1 MEFKKLLFLI
11 FIPFSFQFKNQGI
24 LRQLEP
30 VGDTNSELDSTEIV
44 PSTNSQDIP
53 NHSYNET
60 NTDESTNAE
69 LDSTEIVPSTNSQD
83 IPNHSYNETNTI
95 TIPSVI
101 SSQSY
106 SPTVEKSLLVLIA
119 IGNFV
124 IQPINTPK
132 REVAFVVFYKVIIG
146 TYILPYRMTVK
157 VKITYNNRLLR
168 YLEEKEEVAEC
179 IRYTNDTATDIKY
192 NCTFQV
198 RNNSIIEKVTSDG
211 EFKFDGMD
219 ESIAP
224 IITMSSL
231 VNETMRQNGI
241 QNAQEDLEKTQFF
254 LLNNTILEE
263 NGLRFKLMG
272 EMIDNNFPEDQKV
285 VLMFDEKGDG
295 KIKNA
300 TCNVNKIEGK
310 IYELDCLAEKS
321 INAHLNGVNGI
332 TNSQNPSKL
341 IIYMKPN
348 GDEILNTGSNNMG
361 LYNRG
366 SSSGLSGG
374 AIAGIVIACIIALI
388 CITIGVMICRKT
400 SIGTSLQESSLGVNS
415 NNIPVQE
422 SSFGVYNSS
431 TLNNIPSQ
439 YPESVIEAN

>member
-1 MEFKKLLFLI
+1 
-11 FIPFSFQFKNQGI
+11 
-24 LRQLEP
+24 
-30 VGDTNSELDSTEIV
+30 
-44 PSTNSQDIP
+44 
-53 NHSYNET
+53 
-60 NTDESTNAE
+60 
-69 LDSTEIVPSTNSQD
+69 
-83 IPNHSYNETNTI
+83 
-95 TIPSVI
+95 
-101 SSQSY
+101 
-106 SPTVEKSLLVLIA
+106 
-119 IGNFV
+119 
-124 IQPINTPK
+124 
-132 REVAFVVFYKVIIG
+132 
-146 TYILPYRMTVK
+146 
-157 VKITYNNRLLR
+157 
-168 YLEEKEEVAEC
+168 
-179 IRYTNDTATDIKY
+179 
-192 NCTFQV
+192 
-198 RNNSIIEKVTSDG
+198 
-211 EFKFDGMD
+211 MD